1 MGGPRAQL
9 EQNVSIGGMLKVLD
23 QVRGDEKYL
32 GKAKFFQ
39 YDGKE
44 VPW

>member
-9 EQNVSIGGMLKVLD
+9 EQDVSIGGMLKVIE
-23 QVRGDEKYL
+23 QVRADDGYL
-32 GKAKFFQ
+32 GTCKFFQ